1 MSRPPQAPRPHDP
14 HAGPQRTTPPR
25 GTLMVIAVLV
35 LSISTLWLL
44 VLGIFQGRA

>member
-1 MSRPPQAPRPHDP
+1 MSRPPHEPHPHEAPPE
-14 HAGPQRTTPPR
+14 RTSPPR
-25 GTLMVIAVLV
+25 GTLMVIAVLL